1 MSNPHFLDLLRRR
14 VGCAV
19 VVAGSDSDRKHVER
33 IVEALRAWEVPCE
46 VRICSAHKSPDRLL
60 RIIGEYESE
69 GAPLAYVAVA
79 GGTDALSGTLSFHT
93 SNPVIS
99 CPPDPPN
106 ASCLS
111 NPPGSSNATIYDPR
125 NVARFIAQIYAPFNS
140 VYREKLLRSRGEKI
154 KQLETKD
161 EELRLAYR
169 SVNVW
174 EA

>member
-1 MSNPHFLDLLRRR
+1 MGNAHFLDLLRRR

-19 VVAGSDSDRKHVER
+19 VVAGSESDRKHIER
-33 IVEALRAWEVPCE
+33 IVESLQAWEVPCE

-60 RIIGEYESE
+60 AIIGEYEAE

-106 ASCLS
+106 GSCLG

-125 NVARFIAQIYAPFNS
+125 NVGRFIAQMYAPLNS
-140 VYREKLLRSRGEKI
+140 LYREKLARTRDEKI
-154 KQLETKD
+154 RQLEAGD
-161 EELRLAYR
+161 EELRKAYG
-169 SVNVW
+169 SVKVW